1 MSDIFDIASE
11 NEELARDKA
20 LKFRKPEGPKPTGKC
35 LWCDEP
41 LEGDRRWCDKDC
53 LDRWERVNGR

>member
-11 NEELARDKA
+11 NEEIARDKA

-53 LDRWERVNGR
+53 RDRWSRVNGR